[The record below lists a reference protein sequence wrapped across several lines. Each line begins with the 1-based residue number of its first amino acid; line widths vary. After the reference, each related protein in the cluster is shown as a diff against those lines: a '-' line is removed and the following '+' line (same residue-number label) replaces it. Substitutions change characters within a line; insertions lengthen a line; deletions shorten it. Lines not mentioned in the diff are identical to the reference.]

1 MCSNLAEVRWPL
13 GPMIYVMYTELHIY
27 MGGAPNQPKS
37 PSIRLPTPPPPLP
50 HQIFIPSP
58 PKVNPPPFPT
68 KLKFSRNTPIKRHF

>member
-37 PSIRLPTPPPPLP
+37 PSIRLPIPTPPSPTKFLFPP
-50 HQIFIPSP
+50 HQ
-58 PKVNPPPFPT
+58 K
-68 KLKFSRNTPIKRHF
+68 

>member
-37 PSIRLPTPPPPLP
+37 PSIRLPTPTPSSPTKFLFPP
-50 HQIFIPSP
+50 HQ
-58 PKVNPPPFPT
+58 K
-68 KLKFSRNTPIKRHF
+68 

>member
-37 PSIRLPTPPPPLP
+37 PSIRLPTPPPP
-50 HQIFIPSP
+50 P
-58 PKVNPPPFPT
+58 PNFYSLPT
-68 KLKFSRNTPIKRHF
+68 KSKSSPLSH